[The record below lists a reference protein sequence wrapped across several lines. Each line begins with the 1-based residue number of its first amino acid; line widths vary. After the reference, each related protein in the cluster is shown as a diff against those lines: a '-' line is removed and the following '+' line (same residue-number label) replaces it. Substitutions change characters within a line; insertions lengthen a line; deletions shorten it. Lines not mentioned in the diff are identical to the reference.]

1 MSGAQIR
8 PGSNVST
15 QTAAGQPIAPAQM
28 VAPRSQVPNSVPTV
42 VQVNTSQK
50 TMTQPSPMEAITNL
64 TQNKQLTSVH
74 HTAASLPSA
83 NQAAVRMSTTPASNT
98 TKCLITTSGSSF
110 AGTSALTT
118 LSAAVVTAVASPVE
132 ASLMASPRLS
142 SPLLVSSTTTAAAT
156 SFPVTTPAVVPSV
169 VSSGDGTGT
178 DMAVRTSGSFSDSQ
192 ISAESQQHQQQQQQ
206 IKVFPQ
212 KTEKSPVK
220 HCISSDAGALPING
234 ITNGVNSDS
243 PLNEGMI
250 LNGTNSKTDKIKK
263 EHESSS
269 LPNGTHHG
277 SENASI
283 SKSSANHT
291 HNSSSSSGPPKAMV
305 KPQVL
310 THVIEGFVIHEASEP
325 FPVNRSSIL
334 SDISKVRNSNST
346 NTATVLPQGS
356 HIEEKQEISE
366 DDLSSKIWKDSV
378 KGDLGKCE
386 GCGKVDIRSKHK
398 KSKRF
403 CSQSCAKRVCH
414 AKSEEPSPKKMRLG
428 EVEDEVEKRS
438 NTLQEEVESE
448 NRSEFNVEEVISEE
462 ELLRTPKVDIL
473 KWTVRDVVE
482 FIKNLPGCQDYA
494 EDFELQEIDGQAL
507 MLLKADHLMSAMS
520 IKLGPALKICAKIE
534 AMRADRKEN

>member
-1 MSGAQIR
+1 
-8 PGSNVST
+8 
-15 QTAAGQPIAPAQM
+15 
-28 VAPRSQVPNSVPTV
+28 
-42 VQVNTSQK
+42 
-50 TMTQPSPMEAITNL
+50 MTQPSPMEAITNL

-74 HTAASLPSA
+74 PSA
-83 NQAAVRMSTTPASNT
+83 SISSANPATVRMSTTPASNT
-98 TKCLITTSGSSF
+98 TKCLITTSGSFSSS
-110 AGTSALTT
+110 SALTT

-132 ASLMASPRLS
+132 ASLMSSPRLS

-156 SFPVTTPAVVPSV
+156 PFPVTTPAVVPSV

-178 DMAVRTSGSFSDSQ
+178 DMAGKTSGSYSDSQ
-192 ISAESQQHQQQQQQ
+192 ISAESQQQHQQQQ

-220 HCISSDAGALPING
+220 HCIPSDAGALPING

-283 SKSSANHT
+283 SKSSSANHT
-291 HNSSSSSGPPKAMV
+291 HNSLSSSGPPKAMV

-334 SDISKVRNSNST
+334 SDISKVRNCNST

-366 DDLSSKIWKDSV
+366 DDLSRKDNI

-414 AKSEEPSPKKMRLG
+414 SKSEEPSPKKMRHG

-438 NTLQEEVESE
+438 NTHLQEEVESE
-448 NRSEFNVEEVISEE
+448 NQSEFNVEEVISEE
-462 ELLRTPKVDIL
+462 EIMRTPKVDIL

-534 AMRADRKEN
+534 AMRADRKEKLTLI

>member
-1 MSGAQIR
+1 
-8 PGSNVST
+8 
-15 QTAAGQPIAPAQM
+15 
-28 VAPRSQVPNSVPTV
+28 
-42 VQVNTSQK
+42 
-50 TMTQPSPMEAITNL
+50 MTQPSPMEAITNL

-74 HTAASLPSA
+74 PSA
-83 NQAAVRMSTTPASNT
+83 SISSANPATVRMSTTPASNT
-98 TKCLITTSGSSF
+98 TKCLITTSGSFSSS
-110 AGTSALTT
+110 SALTT

-132 ASLMASPRLS
+132 ASLMSSPRLS

-156 SFPVTTPAVVPSV
+156 PFPVTTPAVVPSV

-178 DMAVRTSGSFSDSQ
+178 DMAGKTSGSYSDSQ
-192 ISAESQQHQQQQQQ
+192 ISAESQQQHQQQQQ

-220 HCISSDAGALPING
+220 HCIPSDAGALPING

-291 HNSSSSSGPPKAMV
+291 HNSLSSSGPPKAMV

-310 THVIEGFVIHEASEP
+310 THVIEGFVIHEA
-325 FPVNRSSIL
+325 
-334 SDISKVRNSNST
+334 
-346 NTATVLPQGS
+346 TVLPQGS

-366 DDLSSKIWKDSV
+366 DDLSRKDNI

-414 AKSEEPSPKKMRLG
+414 SKSEEPSPKKMRHG

-438 NTLQEEVESE
+438 NTHLQEEVESE
-448 NRSEFNVEEVISEE
+448 NQSEFNVEEVISEE
-462 ELLRTPKVDIL
+462 EIMRTPKVDIL